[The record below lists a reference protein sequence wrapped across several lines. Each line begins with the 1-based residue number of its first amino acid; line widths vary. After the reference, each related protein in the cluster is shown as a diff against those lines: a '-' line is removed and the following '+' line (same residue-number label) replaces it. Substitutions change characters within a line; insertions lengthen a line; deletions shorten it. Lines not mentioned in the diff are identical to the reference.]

1 MKIKSSS
8 RRRKMSSKWA
18 SFWCG
23 IIGVVMII
31 VSIVVYSV
39 NIGEYVYAKNAR
51 ENGDVVYAS
60 CTSKWSETETTRSK
74 TGTKNHRK
82 TKTTTHTY
90 YYANAK
96 YNYQD
101 NVYECHKLSVSSS
114 TKVGDAIKIYVLPEH
129 PEKYVQDGTE
139 TISLLTIITFSFLP
153 LLGISCLSVPIS
165 NARRKRRYGI
175 TSNTVSQNVS
185 NNSYN
190 YNNNMNNSNN
200 PNNTYSGYDNN
211 ISNNNHW

>member
-8 RRRKMSSKWA
+8 RRRRMSSKWE

-39 NIGEYVYAKNAR
+39 SIGEYNYAKNAR

-60 CTSKWSETETTRSK
+60 CTYKWSETKTTRTK
-74 TGTKNHRK
+74 TGTKNHKK

-101 NVYECHKLSVSSS
+101 NVYECYKLSVSSS

-129 PEKYVQDGTE
+129 PEKYVQEGTE

-165 NARRKRRYGI
+165 NARRKRKYGI
-175 TSNTVSQNVS
+175 TSNTVPQNVNG
-185 NNSYN
+185 NNI
-190 YNNNMNNSNN
+190 NNSNN
-200 PNNTYSGYDNN
+200 PNNTYSGYN
-211 ISNNNHW
+211 NNNHW